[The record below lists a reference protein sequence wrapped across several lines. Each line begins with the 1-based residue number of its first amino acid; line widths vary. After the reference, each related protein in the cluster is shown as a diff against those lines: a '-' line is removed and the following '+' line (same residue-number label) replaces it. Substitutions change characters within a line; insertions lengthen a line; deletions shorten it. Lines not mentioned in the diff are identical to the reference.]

1 MIDPLGSQS
10 LLNIILVSSYR
21 SRAAAGKNITEK
33 FYEVAYSMYI
43 YIIIIKLCDCIWEI
57 CIVNIFNFANVEICK
72 NHRELYTDMKLSGM
86 IKKNRN
92 TVCTSVVS
100 AYYS

>member
-57 CIVNIFNFANVEICK
+57 CICIVNISDFANVEICK
-72 NHRELYTDMKLSGM
+72 PTWNC
-86 IKKNRN
+86 IQI
-92 TVCTSVVS
+92 
-100 AYYS
+100 